1 MFILIFIQSLISHYQ
16 LLTSV
21 LPTLHLDSSLYFN
34 LIISFSFP
42 SPTPP
47 NASLF
52 SPLLVDAAVIAVV
65 TYVVSY
71 SVGTVFAAKHGY
83 EIRGAGVAQRPK
95 YQRADP
101 LI

>member
-1 MFILIFIQSLISHYQ
+1 MKLLISLIQRQNVDRY
-16 LLTSV
+16 
-21 LPTLHLDSSLYFN
+21 DYF
-34 LIISFSFP
+34 IISFSFP

-47 NASLF
+47 NALLF

-83 EIRGAGVAQRPK
+83 EIRGAVVAQRYNDIK
-95 YQRADP
+95 DAILQYDP
-101 LI
+101 NERNGDSFRSL